1 MSEEQQQQL
10 QSFAYQLRQMEAQ
23 LNAIT
28 SQENSIAKVIIES
41 KNAMESLQQFIKSK
55 KSKDSEFMLPIG
67 AGVLIKIA
75 QPASDTSLINVGSD
89 ILIEKNMSE
98 IINDLDSRIKNL
110 ETSIVEFQKQRFAL
124 EKQVTIGKNH
134 LNSMLQNNNMA
145 P

>member
-1 MSEEQQQQL
+1 
-10 QSFAYQLRQMEAQ
+10 
-23 LNAIT
+23 
-28 SQENSIAKVIIES
+28 
-41 KNAMESLQQFIKSK
+41 
-55 KSKDSEFMLPIG
+55 MLPIG